1 MQWAAVK
8 RGGKVGPNGVAIL
21 SGTDIECD
29 ECLLPQAAM
38 KVENIPWPPGV
49 SMQQPPKLEATGQ
62 STYTVSLRVC
72 ARDAISCAGATGILL
87 CQKHRR
93 CRRGQA
99 FPQKGYS
106 PRADALASRQ
116 IHPGGGC
123 KAACC
128 SSKGRSRKSHGG
140 FPAAQLPRQR
150 RLKVGWRW
158 WGGTKLNLSLPVT
171 PPVL

>member
-1 MQWAAVK
+1 VTQVAARAHAKKGMHDRSEYEMQWAAVK

-87 CQKHRR
+87 CRKHRR
-93 CRRGQA
+93 CR
-99 FPQKGYS
+99 
-106 PRADALASRQ
+106 
-116 IHPGGGC
+116 
-123 KAACC
+123 

-158 WGGTKLNLSLPVT
+158 WGGTKLNLSLPAT